1 MCRRNKITISLVF
14 LIFLLFGG
22 CGASTV
28 DDDPYIIR
36 TARFHPKFGEK
47 GSGLSKRIKTI
58 AVMPPLF
65 YIREEGKGGKVLDI
79 DEKTKDEFTADL
91 MQILT
96 DKGYVIAEF
105 KQIYL
110 SKLRQNLVEVEPED
124 IEEVMK
130 AFRATCYTIVA
141 NEYDEYDEYESVVST
156 ARGFS
161 YPLGAY
167 SLGSYIEKVGG
178 LTNVDALLFV
188 GVFGYVEK
196 KKKSIIKTIINT
208 IPAIVPVPIFIPY
221 TTKIDFDVALV
232 DPKTGEILWFNHGY
246 NTGIE
251 LLIIEIPKKPEPE
264 EEDEDTDK

>member
-1 MCRRNKITISLVF
+1 MGRRKRNKVKVSLVF
-14 LIFLLFGG
+14 IFLILLLFGG

-28 DDDPYIIR
+28 NDDPYIIR

-47 GSGLSKRIKTI
+47 GSELSERIRTI

-79 DEKTKDEFTADL
+79 DEKTKEEFIADL
-91 MQILT
+91 MPILS
-96 DKGYVIAEF
+96 DKGYVIAEC
-105 KQIYL
+105 KEIYL
-110 SKLRQNLVEVEPED
+110 SKLRQNLVEVDPED
-124 IEEVMK
+124 IEKIMK
-130 AFRATCYTIVA
+130 AFRATCYAIVA
-141 NEYDEYDEYESVVST
+141 NEYDEYDQYESVLST
-156 ARGFS
+156 AGSFS
-161 YPLGAY
+161 YPLGTY
-167 SLGSYIEKVGG
+167 SLGSYIEEVGG

-232 DPKTGEILWFNHGY
+232 DPKTE
-246 NTGIE
+246 
-251 LLIIEIPKKPEPE
+251 E
-264 EEDEDTDK
+264 EEDKKEDKD